1 MTLEKLL
8 QDGRIHPARIE
19 ETYYQ
24 AKSELDD
31 HIVELGEE
39 AVFEANVQG
48 LDPELVKLLGRLQ
61 VPHQLRPERARATRS
76 SARTSRR

>member
-24 AKSELDD
+24 AKSEL
-31 HIVELGEE
+31 E
-39 AVFEANVQG
+39 
-48 LDPELVKLLGRLQ
+48 
-61 VPHQLRPERARATRS
+61 
-76 SARTSRR
+76 

>member
-24 AKSELDD
+24 AKSELEN
-31 HIVELGEE
+31 HIVELGEQ
-39 AVFEANVQG
+39 AVFEADVHG
-48 LDPELVKLLGRLQ
+48 LDPELVKLLGRLRSA
-61 VPHQLRPERARATRS
+61 PATARTCSPTRS
-76 SARTSRR
+76 SARSWRR

>member
-24 AKSELDD
+24 AKSELED
-31 HIVELGEE
+31 HIVEAGEE
-39 AVFEANVQG
+39 AAFEANVQG
-48 LDPELVKLLGRLQ
+48 LDPELVKIARPPE
-61 VPHQLRPERARATRS
+61 VPHDATGRTCSRTPS
-76 SARTSRR
+76 SARTSPR

>member
-24 AKSELDD
+24 AKSELEA
-31 HIVELGEE
+31 HIIEAGEE
-39 AVFEANVQG
+39 AAFEA
-48 LDPELVKLLGRLQ
+48 E
-61 VPHQLRPERARATRS
+61 RPGPRPRARARS
-76 SARTSRR
+76 SAA

>member
-24 AKSELDD
+24 AKSEIED
-31 HIVELGEE
+31 HIVELGEQ
-39 AVFEANVQG
+39 AVFEANVSG
-48 LDPELVKLLGRLQ
+48 LDPELVGC
-61 VPHQLRPERARATRS
+61 
-76 SARTSRR
+76 SAG

>member
-24 AKSELDD
+24 A
-31 HIVELGEE
+31 
-39 AVFEANVQG
+39 
-48 LDPELVKLLGRLQ
+48 Q
-61 VPHQLRPERARATRS
+61 VRAREPHDGGGGAGPASTPT
-76 SARTSRR
+76 SAASHPEMILHPRPG